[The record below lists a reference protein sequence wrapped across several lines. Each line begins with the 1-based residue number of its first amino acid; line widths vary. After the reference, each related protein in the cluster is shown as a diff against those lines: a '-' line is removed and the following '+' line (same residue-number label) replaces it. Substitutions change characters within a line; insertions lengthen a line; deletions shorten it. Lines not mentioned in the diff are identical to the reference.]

1 MPATSH
7 VRCHTAIIPGF
18 GRPRQEDSIKFKAN
32 MSYLRR
38 FCIKKK
44 KKSQPLTWILCM
56 NISILLVSLDMS
68 LCSSFTVEDSELLS
82 STLVSELGP
91 QRS

>member
-1 MPATSH
+1 
-7 VRCHTAIIPGF
+7 
-18 GRPRQEDSIKFKAN
+18 
-32 MSYLRR
+32 
-38 FCIKKK
+38 
-44 KKSQPLTWILCM
+44 M

>member
-44 KKSQPLTWILCM
+44 KKKSATYM
-56 NISILLVSLDMS
+56 DSLHEYKHS
-68 LCSSFTVEDSELLS
+68 AGV
-82 STLVSELGP
+82 LGYEP
-91 QRS
+91 VFVFYCGR